1 MPLVSIFIDV
11 CCNIFLTASIHLLQI
26 VTSLADPS
34 ANIIFGA
41 VVDDRYTGEI
51 HVTIIATG
59 FPQSFQKSLLAD
71 PKGARILETKE
82 KAASLTHKAAG
93 ATVQPVPTWSRRLFT

>member
-1 MPLVSIFIDV
+1 
-11 CCNIFLTASIHLLQI
+11 LQI
-26 VTSLADPS
+26 VTSLSNPYV
-34 ANIIFGA
+34 NIIFGV

-71 PKGARILETKE
+71 PKGARIVESKE
-82 KAASLTHKAAG
+82 KAATLAHKAA
-93 ATVQPVPTWSRRLFT
+93 AAAVQPVLASAWSRRLFYYLLFMGLLFT